1 MFIATLFTIVKTW
14 KQFLSIDEWV
24 FLILKYTHR
33 EEYYLAHKNKEIL
46 SFATICM
53 DFKGLILSKINQTE
67 KNKYFWYHLYEESK
81 KKKKKELN
89 RLVVARDKNWS
100 EDEMSKGGW
109 NIQTSIYKINDS
121 GDIMSS
127 MVTTIKNTVL

>member
-1 MFIATLFTIVKTW
+1 M
-14 KQFLSIDEWV
+14 

-67 KNKYFWYHLYEESK
+67 KNKYDQFIF
-81 KKKKKELN
+81 
-89 RLVVARDKNWS
+89 DKGA
-100 EDEMSKGGW
+100 KT
-109 NIQTSIYKINDS
+109 IQLGKSNLFNKWC
-121 GDIMSS
+121 
-127 MVTTIKNTVL
+127 